1 MNKKCY
7 LAPEAELLMLIP
19 EENLASS
26 WFWGTY
32 SPTSTASA
40 KTNVVWENPWDFT
53 QDKDSYQIK
62 D

>member
-19 EENLASS
+19 EENLAAN

-32 SPTSTASA
+32 DSGSNGSITSIDVMNNA
-40 KTNVVWENPWDFT
+40 WDFT

-62 D
+62 N

>member
-1 MNKKCY
+1 MTKKCY

-19 EENLASS
+19 EENLATN

-32 SPTSTASA
+32 DSGSNGSITSIDVMNNA
-40 KTNVVWENPWDFT
+40 WDFT

-62 D
+62 N

>member
-1 MNKKCY
+1 MNKKYY

-32 SPTSTASA
+32 SPTDPASA
-40 KTNVVWENPWDFT
+40 KTIDVWENPWDFT

-62 D
+62 N